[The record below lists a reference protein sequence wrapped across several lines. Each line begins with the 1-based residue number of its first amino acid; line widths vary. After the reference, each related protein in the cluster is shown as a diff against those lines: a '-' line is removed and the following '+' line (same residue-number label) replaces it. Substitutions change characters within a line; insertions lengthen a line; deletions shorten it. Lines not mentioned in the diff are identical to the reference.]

1 LRALLLWGFSKNDYC
16 TKLDVFGALK
26 TRTLLVKTAFAAGV
40 KFSAA
45 FIAFFMTVSITR
57 LLGAEQSGLFLLAIS
72 LLAFGSVF
80 FRLGLDNVLLRLIGA
95 DQASTRSIGSVTTGL
110 IWSVIVAVA
119 ITLIVFLN
127 SEFLSIHLFKKSEF
141 TPVLSIMIWAL
152 PLMVVFTLLSFGFQ
166 AFYRV
171 IVATLFQNLG
181 VSSLFIIALAISYFF
196 FENIELDAV
205 QLSYFYLFSAI
216 VIFFLAV
223 FFWNR
228 QIDGQ
233 WGEVRLKD
241 RHLWESSSNLWVASS
256 MSLAVQWSGI
266 LIAGAFVTS
275 ADIAYLSAAQRT
287 AMLTSFVLMVVNMV
301 VAPRYARLWK
311 ENNIKEMQRLAKW
324 STRGMIVLVLPIITL
339 MLVVPS
345 WIMSL
350 FGDEFSIAGDLL
362 AIIAIGQFVNV
373 ATGSVGY
380 LLSMSGHE
388 RDFRR
393 VTLFSGP
400 LTIILSYLFILQW
413 GVLGAAFAMAIG
425 LSLQNLLALYMVK
438 KRLGF
443 WPIG

>member
-1 LRALLLWGFSKNDYC
+1 
-16 TKLDVFGALK
+16 VK
-26 TRTLLVKTAFAAGV
+26 TRTLLVKTAFAAGI

-45 FIAFFMTVSITR
+45 FIAFFMTASITR

-95 DQASTRSIGSVTTGL
+95 DQGSTRSIGSVTTGL

-127 SEFLSIHLFKKSEF
+127 SDFLSVHLFKKPEF

-205 QLSYFYLFSAI
+205 QLSYLYLFSVI

-223 FFWNR
+223 FCWNR

-241 RHLWESSSNLWVASS
+241 RQLWESSSNLWVASS

-324 STRGMIVLVLPIITL
+324 STRGMIVLVLPIVTL

-350 FGDEFSIAGDLL
+350 FGDEFSVAGDLL

-400 LTIILSYLFILQW
+400 LTIILSYIFIVQW
-413 GVLGAAFAMAIG
+413 GVLGAAIAMAIG